1 MGKPRGKYSKTGKIE
16 QSDRDIADHHI
27 ELWNKIIADT
37 PTIPALVYALRAASP
52 SVRRLV
58 FHKVFGPIDKR
69 AGRPNRSMPDDLVL
83 LAVESE
89 KERLAAPVSQK
100 VSYREAVL
108 SCLKNNG
115 LRLGR
120 LEETPFNPDSAA
132 GKKEVVRVMA
142 TLVRARKAGKSKIP
156 PA

>member
-1 MGKPRGKYSKTGKIE
+1 
-16 QSDRDIADHHI
+16 
-27 ELWNKIIADT
+27 
-37 PTIPALVYALRAASP
+37 
-52 SVRRLV
+52 
-58 FHKVFGPIDKR
+58 
-69 AGRPNRSMPDDLVL
+69 MPDDLWL

-100 VSYREAVL
+100 VSDREAVL